1 MADKQPSVPPEA
13 VIFGAVLFSG
23 TVMVADAAQPEDN
36 VAVTIYCPPAF
47 TTGFCAALVK
57 PFGPVHDQAVTVPV
71 AVADNCAVL
80 IQVTVPLTDGV
91 MVTEPALAPVSFMLS
106 K

>member
-1 MADKQPSVPPEA
+1 MADKQPRVPPVAE
-13 VIFGAVLFSG
+13 ISGGVLFSG
-23 TVMVADAAQPEDN
+23 TVMVDDAVQPEDK

-47 TTGFCAALVK
+47 TTGFCWALVK
-57 PFGPVHDQAVTVPV
+57 PLGPVHDQAVTEPV
-71 AVADNCAVL
+71 AVADNCAVA

-91 MVTEPALAPVSFMLS
+91 MVTEPALEPATFILS